1 MIRSSID
8 MTATINRMWMNP
20 PSVKDVTIPSNHKI
34 IRITAMVYSMK
45 DLFGFVKRKRL
56 LREPEGMS
64 VRQRTHLKV

>member
-1 MIRSSID
+1 
-8 MTATINRMWMNP
+8 MWMNP